1 MSLINIVQLNL
12 KQFENILQKPVSL
25 KVKVY
30 FFFEVYY
37 IHSVPY
43 AHALRAQFLKL
54 YQGENAHRL
63 KNYLAHEFT
72 PSIK

>member
-1 MSLINIVQLNL
+1 MQMSLINIVQLNL
-12 KQFENILQKPVSL
+12 KQFENKLQKPASL

-43 AHALRAQFLKL
+43 APRPTCAISQAISRRKRSPFKELSCTRIH
-54 YQGENAHRL
+54 
-63 KNYLAHEFT
+63 T
-72 PSIK
+72 